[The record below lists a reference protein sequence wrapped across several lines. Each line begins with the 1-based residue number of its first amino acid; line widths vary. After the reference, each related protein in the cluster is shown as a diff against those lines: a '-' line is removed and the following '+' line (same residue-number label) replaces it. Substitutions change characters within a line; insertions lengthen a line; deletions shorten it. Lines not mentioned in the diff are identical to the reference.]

1 MPVREKAIVLI
12 DGPALVHRW
21 YHRWSYTKERYG
33 TPIDVKQFAIKN
45 ARFMIATAHSFDP
58 AHMAQHLLSP
68 QTEYAHT
75 PKHNKIIV
83 CFDHGDGGRRQIYA
97 SYKANRSERATT
109 PEFRLIE
116 RVAKK
121 VFADEPRESLLVVPD
136 CDAGLASLNAEADD
150 MIATL
155 AFFNQQ
161 SRRPTVVMSHDY
173 DLYQLVDEARKSYHY
188 DIRTKHLVSER
199 SVMER
204 VGVPP
209 KLVRDFKSLA
219 GDSSDNI
226 PGVSGIGKTRA
237 CNLLKKYG
245 DLDGILFKGVKSET
259 GHLGELL
266 SEGAKMALLSRQLI
280 DFRMCPKVIKVCETF
295 MKK

>member
-1 MPVREKAIVLI
+1 MPAREKAVVLI
-12 DGPALVHRW
+12 DGPAVVHRW

-33 TPIDVKQFAIKN
+33 APVDVKQFAFKN
-45 ARFMIATAHSFDP
+45 ARFLIAVAHSFDP

-68 QTEYAHT
+68 QTEYVHT
-75 PKHNKIIV
+75 PKRNRVIV

-97 SYKANRSERATT
+97 DYKANRLQKTVT
-109 PEFRLIE
+109 PEFLLME
-116 RVAKK
+116 RMAKK
-121 VFADEPRESLLVVPD
+121 VFADEPRGSLLLVPD
-136 CDAGLASLNAEADD
+136 CDARLAKLNAEADD

-161 SRRPTVVMSHDY
+161 CRRPTVVMSHDY
-173 DLYQLVDEARKSYHY
+173 DLYQLVDESKKSYHY

-199 SVMER
+199 GVIER
-204 VGVPP
+204 VGVHP

-226 PGVSGIGKTRA
+226 PGVDGIGKMRA

-245 DLDGILFKGVKSET
+245 DLDGVLFKGVKSET
-259 GHLGELL
+259 GRLGELL
-266 SEGAKMALLSRQLI
+266 NEGVKMAQLSRQLV
-280 DFRMCPKVIKVCETF
+280 DFRMCPKVIKVCESF
-295 MKK
+295 MEN